1 MNMTDSCQPIS
12 KQSVLCRSKPG
23 SRQLRN
29 SRETLA
35 FSQLRLASARA
46 FESIE
51 VSDDGPDTRRALM
64 VCKVIVGDGGKEGNR
79 CLDGDE
85 VDKKGPLSSSSPNAI
100 FSNLQSPTKTSFSLL
115 PEAMSVA
122 VRISSITTT
131 IKPQSS
137 PSSSSTVLLPL
148 RLHKSPTT
156 HANSLRCS
164 NSSFLNPIHITTP
177 LKTTKFLRRR
187 PEPTRMSME
196 AGVGLMGTKLGMMTY
211 FESTGKV
218 VPVTVIGF
226 REGNVV
232 TQVKTEDTD
241 GYNAVQV
248 GYRRVRDKKLTKP
261 EMGHLEKS
269 GVIPLRH
276 LQEFRLQSVDGFEPN
291 QKLVLEELFQEG
303 DLVDVSGTTIGK
315 GFQGGIKRHHFK
327 RGLMTHGSKSHR
339 ALGSIGAGTTPG
351 RVYKGK
357 KMPGRM
363 GGTKTKIRKLQV
375 IKIDSDL
382 RVVMI
387 KGAVPGKP
395 GNLIRITPAKIV
407 GKNIP
412 KS

>member
-1 MNMTDSCQPIS
+1 
-12 KQSVLCRSKPG
+12 
-23 SRQLRN
+23 
-29 SRETLA
+29 
-35 FSQLRLASARA
+35 
-46 FESIE
+46 
-51 VSDDGPDTRRALM
+51 
-64 VCKVIVGDGGKEGNR
+64 
-79 CLDGDE
+79 
-85 VDKKGPLSSSSPNAI
+85 
-100 FSNLQSPTKTSFSLL
+100 
-115 PEAMSVA
+115 MSVA
-122 VRISSITTT
+122 CRISSI
-131 IKPQSS
+131 
-137 PSSSSTVLLPL
+137 
-148 RLHKSPTT
+148 PTT
-156 HANSLRCS
+156 VTSQSHHRSTTLTTAATLHLPVHKTPTSLRCS
-164 NSSFLNPIHITTP
+164 NSSFLNPIRISLATP
-177 LKTTKFLRRR
+177 IQTRTRK
-187 PEPTRMSME
+187 PTSIQMSME
-196 AGVGLMGTKLGMMTY
+196 AGMGIMGTKLGMMTY
-211 FESTGKV
+211 FEATGKV

-261 EMGHLEKS
+261 ELGHLEKS

-276 LQEFRLQSVDGFEPN
+276 LQEFRLQSVEGFEPN
-291 QKLVLEELFQEG
+291 QKLVLEELFNEG

-315 GFQGGIKRHHFK
+315 GFQGGIKRHNFK

-357 KMPGRM
+357 KMPGQM
-363 GGTKTKIRKLQV
+363 GGTKTKIRKLKIV
-375 IKIDSDL
+375 KIDSDL

-412 KS
+412 KN